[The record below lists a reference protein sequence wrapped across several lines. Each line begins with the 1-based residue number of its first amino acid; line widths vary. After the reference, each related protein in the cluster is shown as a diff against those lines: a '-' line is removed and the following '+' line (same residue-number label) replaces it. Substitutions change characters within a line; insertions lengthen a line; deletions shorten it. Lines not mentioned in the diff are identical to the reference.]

1 MFDVH
6 VVHSRSN
13 PAYHAQLDEMF
24 RQRYDVFI
32 RILKWDIPGT
42 DHQRC
47 REIDQFDLPQT
58 VYLLVMQGDAVLG
71 ASRMLPT
78 TGPNMMRDV
87 FPALCKDGPPESTQ
101 VWEWSRGHVKPDEPH
116 HVRSKVLDH
125 IFVSGYEFALTS
137 GVGSLTAQINA
148 SEFPRWLKRG
158 LMVDVLGPPVP
169 VQDGSEIVALKH
181 RVTPATLARVRTETG
196 ISRPVLYYPGP
207 GTHALPAPGPSQAR
221 QRR

>member
-1 MFDVH
+1 MYQVH

-24 RQRYDVFI
+24 RQRYDVFV
-32 RILKWDIPGT
+32 RILKWDIPGI
-42 DHQRC
+42 DHERC
-47 REIDQFDLPQT
+47 REIDQFDRPDT
-58 VYLLVMQGDAVLG
+58 VYLLVMHDGAVLG

-87 FPALCKDGPPESTQ
+87 FPALCKDGPPESAH

-116 HVRSKVLDH
+116 HVRSRVLDH

-137 GVGSLTAQINA
+137 GIASLTAQINA

-158 LMVDVLGPPVP
+158 LVVDVLGPPVAF
-169 VQDGSEIVALKH
+169 QGGNEIVALKH
-181 RVTPATLARVRTETG
+181 MVTATTLERVRAETG
-196 ISRPVLYYPGP
+196 IHHAVLTYPDEAAP
-207 GTHALPAPGPSQAR
+207 ALPMTR
-221 QRR
+221 QRQAQDRR